1 LIIHKI
7 SYNEFRSLNLNFI
20 HAQKGT
26 LKYRHEISRYFLMI
40 FQLPFIL
47 FNSNE
52 KQQKLIIILRDNYLE
67 KKVNIFIFSYL
78 LNYLCF
84 K

>member
-7 SYNEFRSLNLNFI
+7 FYNELRSLNLNFI

-26 LKYRHEISRYFLMI
+26 LMYRHEISRYFLVI

-67 KKVNIFIFSYL
+67 KKVHILIL
-78 LNYLCF
+78 LNYLMF
-84 K
+84 